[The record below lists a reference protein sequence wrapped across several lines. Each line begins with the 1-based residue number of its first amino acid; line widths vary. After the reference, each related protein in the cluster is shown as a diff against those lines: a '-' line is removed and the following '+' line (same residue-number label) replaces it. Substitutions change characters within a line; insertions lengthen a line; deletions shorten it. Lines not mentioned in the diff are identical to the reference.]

1 MQEVEEEEES
11 VEERYRK
18 MSKHEKLAL
27 LMIALGEDAA
37 STLLKRFDSKD
48 AEGICKRIGDFSRN
62 DQPSSTQSDSTQS
75 DEESLQVNTENCD
88 EADFKT

>member
-27 LMIALGEDAA
+27 TDDRTRRG
-37 STLLKRFDSKD
+37 
-48 AEGICKRIGDFSRN
+48 C
-62 DQPSSTQSDSTQS
+62 
-75 DEESLQVNTENCD
+75 SLHP
-88 EADFKT
+88 AKKI